1 MTRYLP
7 TLGLLAG
14 TAVFLLAAGTYQRRI
29 MGAPTY
35 ADAAP
40 LAAPFVLMASGAGA
54 CFCAAAAAAAD
65 AQSRGRRS

>member
-14 TAVFLLAAGTYQRRI
+14 TAVFLLAASTYQRRI
-29 MGAPTY
+29 MAAPSY
-35 ADAAP
+35 AAAP
-40 LAAPFVLMASGAGA
+40 LAAPFVLMATGAGA

-65 AQSRGRRS
+65 AQSKGRRL